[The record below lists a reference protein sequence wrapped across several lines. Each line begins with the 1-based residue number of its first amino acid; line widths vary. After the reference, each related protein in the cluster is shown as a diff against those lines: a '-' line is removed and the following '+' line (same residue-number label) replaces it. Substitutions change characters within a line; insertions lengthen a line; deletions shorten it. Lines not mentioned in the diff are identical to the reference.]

1 MTHHIDINGVQS
13 IEIEPVAPNLLAAHG
28 SKRHGR
34 RILIRT
40 QFGMTTINLHAE
52 SAAELAV
59 SEGRPLATPPRT
71 RNGASPGP
79 RGKR

>member
-1 MTHHIDINGVQS
+1 MTHHIDINGVQG
-13 IEIEPVAPNLLAAHG
+13 IEIEPVFPNMLAAHP
-28 SKRHGR
+28 SKRYGR

-52 SAAELAV
+52 TDTELV
-59 SEGRPLATPPRT
+59 VTGGHPPPTSGPLRT
-71 RNGASPGP
+71 RLSQAP